1 MVPEMFAEQPDPKRR
16 AEQEL
21 AYKTLKD
28 CVVELRIATNTIEKM
43 AKMAQQQHER
53 EMLPWDK
60 KMHLEGS
67 LRALAIICVPQVA
80 GSTTNYYASQL
91 GGFKAEVKEH
101 LKQFRK
107 LLEKVDWDWC
117 QGPKAR
123 TPMWEVVN
131 TAVTQLA
138 FHFEA
143 SKQFNEKLLGGQ
155 DELVVLMKQMNEMFQ
170 EFQTRRQ
177 QKEQPVTP
185 SKAPPNLGAVTSSGI
200 RPWRHQCIR

>member
-67 LRALAIICVPQVA
+67 LRALAIICMPQAVEPQKRNFVRISLEIRSSCVGNIFQKRNGNRKA
-80 GSTTNYYASQL
+80 GFVQ
-91 GGFKAEVKEH
+91 H
-101 LKQFRK
+101 
-107 LLEKVDWDWC
+107 
-117 QGPKAR
+117 
-123 TPMWEVVN
+123 
-131 TAVTQLA
+131 
-138 FHFEA
+138 
-143 SKQFNEKLLGGQ
+143 
-155 DELVVLMKQMNEMFQ
+155 VL
-170 EFQTRRQ
+170 
-177 QKEQPVTP
+177 
-185 SKAPPNLGAVTSSGI
+185 
-200 RPWRHQCIR
+200 